1 VEGSPEPVLDRLPLC
16 MFTILVMTPGKELT
30 TGVHTAYTEFGSG
43 DSRATTLLSILTI
56 TPGKEPVH
64 YITQCY

>member
-1 VEGSPEPVLDRLPLC
+1 